1 MKNKQILSLF
11 LLGMTLGINGYA
23 QQVSQREAVQ
33 AAINTIRYE
42 KNGDANR
49 QVDTVFAKI
58 MKNDTLMYEVLF
70 DDGNIVLLAG
80 NKACIPVLGIIL
92 LEATDTNSI
101 SSVVDTNSIF
111 AGGDNVPDGLID
123 FLDDYEQQITYCFR
137 NNITGYYS
145 RLWQQLQ
152 TYDSNLLR
160 SGPKVDPLLT
170 TEWGQMESNDKGY
183 YQPAYCA
190 YNALVTESS
199 CQNALCSYC
208 PAGCV
213 AVAMGQIMKFW
224 NHPDENP
231 QQNLQFDWNNMPN
244 ALFFHNNSNYNVEER
259 AVATLLRNCGQQ
271 SKTTY
276 CRSHYPC
283 GSSASPDTACLALRG
298 YGYADAV
305 LLQRSDYPVWILRI
319 KSEIENGNPLFY
331 CGGNKAGN
339 KAHAFVCDGY
349 KTTICGYKF
358 HFNWGWNGR
367 KDSWFVLDK
376 LTPDGLNYSYYH
388 CAIFNLYPTACFSNI
403 IRERDTVFSVGT
415 IKNYAAKENIRNNG
429 YTYIINNNASIH
441 LQAGEEILLTN
452 GFYAALGSDFQ
463 ATIAPCSSAA
473 TSFPNH
479 LADGITDDNP
489 LDTLPAPKSLQTE
502 VSPADDAALTVYP
515 NPTDDLLFVELRGAG
530 IANVA
535 LYDLQGRAVET
546 LRATS
551 LQDGTATL
559 DVKSLP
565 AGVYVLRVKDAE
577 GREYQQKVVRR

>member
-152 TYDSNLLR
+152 TYDSNYLR
-160 SGPKVDPLLT
+160 NGIEVGPFISTK
-170 TEWGQMESNDKGY
+170 WGQSESNDKRASDRDPY
-183 YQPAYCA
+183 A
-190 YNALVTESS
+190 YNALVSENGLH
-199 CQNALCSYC
+199 CDKCL
-208 PAGCV
+208 AGCV
-213 AVAMGQIMKFW
+213 AVAMAQIMKVW
-224 NHPDENP
+224 DYPKGNP
-231 QQNLQFDWNNMPN
+231 QRCLEFNWSNMPN
-244 ALFFHNNSNYNVEER
+244 ALLLQDNSNYNVEKL
-259 AVATLLRNCGQQ
+259 AIAYLLRDCGQLANMHYCSNHVNCG
-271 SKTTY
+271 S
-276 CRSHYPC
+276 
-283 GSSASPDTACLALRG
+283 GSVIDSACQALRM
-298 YGYADAV
+298 YGYSDIFP
-305 LLQRSDYPVWILRI
+305 LQRSEYPGWIPLLIDELDNERPIDYFG
-319 KSEIENGNPLFY
+319 KNGLGY
-331 CGGNKAGN
+331 GG
-339 KAHAFVCDGY
+339 HSFVCDGY
-349 KTTICGYKF
+349 KERPLLGGYKF
-358 HFNWGWNGR
+358 HFNWGWNGK
-367 KDSWFVLDK
+367 KDGWFVLDK
-376 LTPDGLNYSYYH
+376 LTPGNHNFSFTH
-388 CAIFNLYPTACFSNI
+388 QAIFNIYPTGCYLNIVMKCGKFFSSGMVEEYTAIDSFQN
-403 IRERDTVFSVGT
+403 DG
-415 IKNYAAKENIRNNG
+415 YA
-429 YTYIINNNASIH
+429 YIIGNNASIH

-452 GFYAALGSDFQ
+452 GFYAALGSDFH

-502 VSPADDAALTVYP
+502 VSPVDDDALTFYP

-535 LYDLQGRAVET
+535 LYDLQGRVVET

-559 DVKSLP
+559 NVKSLP